1 MIKELKN
8 LFYILIIFFFFFYI
22 GKHYFSDNYKKKS
35 YRALNILKDD
45 VNKYNINLIILKSD
59 TENIIEPITNT
70 LKKKRKY
77 NFWELLKTNQ

>member
-35 YRALNILKDD
+35 YRTLNLLKND
-45 VNKYNINLIILKSD
+45 VNKNNINLITLKSD
-59 TENIIEPITNT
+59 TENIIELMANT
-70 LKKKRKY
+70 SKKKKKY
-77 NFWELLKTNQ
+77 YFWELLKTNQ

>member
-22 GKHYFSDNYKKKS
+22 GKYYFSDNYKKKS
-35 YRALNILKDD
+35 YRTLNLLKND
-45 VNKYNINLIILKSD
+45 VNKNNINLITLKSD
-59 TENIIEPITNT
+59 TENIVEHITNK

-77 NFWELLKTNQ
+77 YFWDLLKTNQ

>member
-35 YRALNILKDD
+35 YRTLNILKDD
-45 VNKYNINLIILKSD
+45 VNKDNINLIILKSD
-59 TENIIEPITNT
+59 TENIIEPIANT
-70 LKKKRKY
+70 SKKKRKY
-77 NFWELLKTNQ
+77 YFWELLKTNQ

>member
-8 LFYILIIFFFFFYI
+8 LFYILVIFFSLFYI
-22 GKHYFSDNYKKKS
+22 SKYYFSDNYKKKF
-35 YRALNILKDD
+35 YRTLSLLKND
-45 VNKYNINLIILKSD
+45 VNKDNINLIILKSD

>member
-35 YRALNILKDD
+35 YRTLSILKNNF
-45 VNKYNINLIILKSD
+45 NKENINLIILKSD
-59 TENIIEPITNT
+59 TENIIEPMANT
-70 LKKKRKY
+70 SKKKRKY
-77 NFWELLKTNQ
+77 YFWELLNTNQ

>member
-35 YRALNILKDD
+35 YRTLNILKDD
-45 VNKYNINLIILKSD
+45 VNKDNINLLILKSD
-59 TENIIEPITNT
+59 TENIIELMANT
-70 LKKKRKY
+70 SKKKKKY
-77 NFWELLKTNQ
+77 YFWELLKTNQ

>member
-35 YRALNILKDD
+35 YRTLSILKND
-45 VNKYNINLIILKSD
+45 VNKDNINLITLKSD
-59 TENIIEPITNT
+59 TENIIEHITNT
-70 LKKKRKY
+70 SKKKKKY
-77 NFWELLKTNQ
+77 YFWELLKTNQ